1 MNLIKVAD
9 EHILLAGISNLQIHD
24 VTAFLKELR
33 SVNKR
38 VAVQAVNADLVAGM
52 QHVMGVLYQAVEAK
66 KRRILLSKRIEVDI
80 LLRLGC
86 TDQIDRALVNIGIKE
101 GRNNVLVI
109 ALGRINNLRMVRK
122 YIAENYGIDD
132 NVLAPSKRRLKT
144 ISTLHGIGKVELD
157 TLVNNNNKLSGLLV
171 ELASL
176 L

>member
-1 MNLIKVAD
+1 LNLIKVAD

-24 VTAFLKELR
+24 VTAFLREIR
-33 SVNKR
+33 SVNKH

-52 QHVMGVLYQAVEAK
+52 QHVMGVLYQSVEAK
-66 KRRILLSKRIEVDI
+66 KRHILLSKRMEIDI
-80 LLRLGC
+80 LLRLAC
-86 TDQIDRALVNIGIKE
+86 TDQIDKALTNVGIKE

-109 ALGRINNLRMVRK
+109 AVGRINSLKMLRK
-122 YIAENYGIDD
+122 YITENYGSDD

-144 ISTLHGIGKVELD
+144 ISALHGIGKVELD
-157 TLVNNNNKLSGLLV
+157 ALVNNSNKLSSLLV